1 LPVLRDLP
9 VLVLVGD
16 RDLITPPDHSRAI
29 AAELPDAE
37 LVVLENA
44 GHMVMLERAALATL
58 HLRTFLH
65 RAHRHAGGTG
75 QRRRRKACYVGGP
88 RRSRAR
94 SVVGPRQSRARSVV
108 RPRQSRAR
116 SVVRPGQSRA
126 RSVVRSG
133 TATWRRR
140 SESGGSVRGG
150 GLGEAVGR

>member
-1 LPVLRDLP
+1 MAERSRQVVGDLVWLSVRRLGFGSKEISGALVDYVSEIIAGTPIQTIADFYDALMTHDKLDALPVLRDLP

-75 QRRRRKACYVGGP
+75 QRRRRKA
-88 RRSRAR
+88 
-94 SVVGPRQSRARSVV
+94 
-108 RPRQSRAR
+108 
-116 SVVRPGQSRA
+116 
-126 RSVVRSG
+126 
-133 TATWRRR
+133 
-140 SESGGSVRGG
+140 
-150 GLGEAVGR
+150 